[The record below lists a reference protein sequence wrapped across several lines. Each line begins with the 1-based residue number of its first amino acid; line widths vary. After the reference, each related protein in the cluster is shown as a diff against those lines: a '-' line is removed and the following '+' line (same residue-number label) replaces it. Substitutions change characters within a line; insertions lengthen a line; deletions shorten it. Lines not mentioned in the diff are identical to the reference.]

1 VSKRQKVLVWAAG
14 IIALLVVL
22 SLLRIPKVVLPGI
35 IIRAETVL
43 HLFGFPITN
52 TLLAT
57 WLTMLILILGSWA
70 VTRNLKLVPGRLQ
83 GLLEMLIDTFYNLVK
98 GVAGPRWARQFF
110 PIVMTIFL
118 FLVTSNLLGLT
129 PLYGGWGVLEPAE
142 GAHTQGAQPVE
153 WLNESHTLG
162 LWVKAG
168 TPEATAAPESTPAE
182 GEALYMLAPMFL
194 IMPLMVSSV
203 LAADSFAGEKERKTL
218 EALLYTPTTDRE
230 LFTAKLLGA
239 WAAAVAVALFS
250 FLVYAVMVNAAGWHS
265 IGHIFFPNWMW
276 VALVFWVTPAVA
288 GLGLVVMVFVSVRA
302 QGFQDAYQTGGLVV
316 LPVLLLMVGQI
327 SGVMYFSLGVV
338 VFVGLVIWLIDAVLL
353 WFASK
358 SFRRGELMT
367 KF

>member
-1 VSKRQKVLVWAAG
+1 MNIRAIQAIIRKDLKVAVQNKG
-14 IIALLVVL
+14 
-22 SLLRIPKVVLPGI
+22 VVLPMI
-35 IIRAETVL
+35 IL
-43 HLFGFPITN
+43 P
-52 TLLAT
+52 
-57 WLTMLILILGSWA
+57 LILFVVFPWIMAYAPSWTNAAGSSLSNMDELMA
-70 VTRNLKLVPGRLQ
+70 RMPA
-83 GLLEMLIDTFYNLVK
+83 GLLHELSGYTTDQQMIVFALV
-98 GVAGPRWARQFF
+98 
-110 PIVMTIFL
+110 
-118 FLVTSNLLGLT
+118 
-129 PLYGGWGVLEPAE
+129 
-142 GAHTQGAQPVE
+142 
-153 WLNESHTLG
+153 
-162 LWVKAG
+162 
-168 TPEATAAPESTPAE
+168 
-182 GEALYMLAPMFL
+182 YMLAPMFL

-239 WAAAVAVALFS
+239 WTTAIVVALLS
-250 FLVYAVMVNAAGWHS
+250 FVVYGVMVNAAAWQS

-276 VALVFWVTPAVA
+276 IALVFWVTPAVA

-302 QGFQDAYQTGGLVV
+302 QGFQDAYQTGGMVV

-338 VFVGLVIWLIDAVLL
+338 LLVGLVIWLLDIVLL